1 MPLIKERL
9 EPGMTLLILV
19 SLLLLVASAV
29 WSIRLALRSEG
40 VPFRV
45 FAGFLVFSDI
55 TIRKCDAMIGK
66 KLFHVVTRAS
76 QR

>member
-1 MPLIKERL
+1 MQDPLEAAAIKSFNH
-9 EPGMTLLILV
+9 LITHNNDRRCL
-19 SLLLLVASAV
+19 SPCGGKQ
-29 WSIRLALRSEG
+29 R
-40 VPFRV
+40 